1 MRYAGYVAD
10 EAIGTYFG
18 ADDEQFVGP
27 QANCVTLEYGEF
39 GSHSISRSAIEAEP
53 EAEWN
58 DALTERESRYVV
70 SVDDNGNGYLEDP
83 TVTRRYHARLLN
95 VYRKAGVLACGS
107 VRIATSDQGVS
118 GTCVKCKVTA
128 RLAYDGLYG
137 DYSYDRLLMEKFTLW
152 VIAHG
157 NNHAAKW
164 SNSGQHIG

>member
-1 MRYAGYVAD
+1 MRYVTIDNYHTD
-10 EAIGTYFG
+10 
-18 ADDEQFVGP
+18 DDEFAGP
-27 QANCVTLEYGEF
+27 AANCTALMYEGTLDRFNFEQ
-39 GSHSISRSAIEAEP
+39 EP

-70 SVDDNGNGYLEDP
+70 SDGGYLEDP
-83 TVTRRYHARLLN
+83 AVTRRYHARLLN

>member
-1 MRYAGYVAD
+1 MRYVTIDAYH
-10 EAIGTYFG
+10 T
-18 ADDEQFVGP
+18 DDEDFAGAA
-27 QANCVTLEYGEF
+27 ANSDVLTYDWL

-53 EAEWN
+53 DWN
-58 DALTERESRYVV
+58 DDGTFSERESRYVV
-70 SVDDNGNGYLEDP
+70 SDGGYLEDP
-83 TVTRRYHARLLN
+83 AVTRRYHARLLN

-164 SNSGQHIG
+164 SNTGQHIG